1 MLGDWVENKSIIPT
15 ISEVLDTLNAVL
27 EQPSEFDF
35 TYGEALNIAIEE
47 LNMDLEMLGIVEFAK
62 LAGM

>member
-62 LAGM
+62 LVGM

>member
-15 ISEVLDTLNAVL
+15 ISEVLDTLNAVS

-62 LAGM
+62 LVGM